1 MTVSYMYSSPL
12 RRRRSFHH
20 IGLAAACMTTLVGL
34 AFIAA
39 GVVRLEL
46 LEEAQADVFP
56 VAMGLALIVLGV
68 LSIASYA
75 VVRGIEWASRG

>member
-1 MTVSYMYSSPL
+1 MAVSYMYSRPVRG
-12 RRRRSFHH
+12 RRIHY
-20 IGLAAACMTTLVGL
+20 IGMAAACMTTLVGL

-75 VVRGIEWASRG
+75 VVRAIEWASHH